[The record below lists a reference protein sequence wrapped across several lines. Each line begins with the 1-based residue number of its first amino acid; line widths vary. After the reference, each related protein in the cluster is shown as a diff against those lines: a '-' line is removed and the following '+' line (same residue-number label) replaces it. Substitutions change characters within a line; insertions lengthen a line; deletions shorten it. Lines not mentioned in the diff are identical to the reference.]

1 MLRFF
6 ITLYVLLLYRIVIM
20 LLSNITM
27 LTMLCSIAPVCAACV
42 CVLVTVEAE
51 AEHVDNRYDSDIS
64 GVNSHATSGDLSD
77 LSPSVSS
84 SCGGEDVTMETNN
97 NTLEM
102 RDSDPGYHRQQ
113 DSDDSVIL
121 PMLLSCCAV
130 MILSIVCVCI
140 TFGVTHYIGESLSFV
155 YCSSYR
161 RRRHCPLVDVAISA
175 RTLHARQF
183 CAQR

>member
-1 MLRFF
+1 VLSNVAFF
-6 ITLYVLLLYRIVIM
+6 ITFYVLLRYRIVIM

-27 LTMLCSIAPVCAACV
+27 LTMLCSIAPVCAARV

-51 AEHVDNRYDSDIS
+51 AEHVDNHCDSDIS
-64 GVNSHATSGDLSD
+64 GVTSHATSGDLSD

-84 SCGGEDVTMETNN
+84 SCGGEDVTMETDN

-113 DSDDSVIL
+113 DSDDSIIL
-121 PMLLSCCAV
+121 KMLLSCCAV
-130 MILSIVCVCI
+130 MILSFVISC
-140 TFGVTHYIGESLSFV
+140 GVGHYIGESLSFV

-183 CAQR
+183 FAQR